1 MTLRELH
8 LFAGIGGGILGGML
22 LGHRCVG
29 AVEIN
34 TYCRSVLEARQR
46 DGLLESFPIHD
57 DIKTFDATAWRGCVD
72 IVCGGFPCQP
82 WSVAGKRKGAADERH
97 LWPEMARVIAE
108 CRPRYV
114 FAENVSMAAF
124 AEPWRDLRG
133 LGYRVPPA
141 ICLAASDVGAP
152 HIRKRWWLLAA
163 DANGDQYEGG
173 SHAERGALAAGLPD
187 MAYTEGI
194 GRGAWRPES
203 AREQGRLGPSGGS
216 ASVAHADS
224 AGLEVGRAQRSD
236 SEAQCE
242 TAFGGGMGDA
252 DRLRQLQ
259 PQGGES
265 EQWRRIGDAGWWATE
280 PDVGRVAHGVPA
292 RVERLRGLGNAQVP
306 AQAAA
311 AFRELMRLHYAEA
324 RA

>member
-22 LGHRCVG
+22 LGHCCVG

-34 TYCRSVLEARQR
+34 PYCRSVLEARQR

-57 DIKTFDATAWRGCVD
+57 DIKTFDATAWRGRVD

-97 LWPEMARVIAE
+97 LWPEMARVISE
-108 CRPRYV
+108 CRPAFV
-114 FAENVSMAAF
+114 FTENVSMAAF
-124 AEPWRDLRG
+124 AEPWRDLRAM
-133 LGYRVPPA
+133 GYRVPPA
-141 ICLAASDVGAP
+141 LCLSAKDVGAP
-152 HIRKRWWLLAA
+152 HIRKRWWLLA
-163 DANGDQYEGG
+163 
-173 SHAERGALAAGLPD
+173 H
-187 MAYTEGI
+187 TEGI
-194 GRGAWRPES
+194 GRGARRPES
-203 AREQGRLGPSGGS
+203 AREQGRPSPAGGG
-216 ASVAHADS
+216 ASVAHANS
-224 AGLEVGRAQRSD
+224 AGLEVGRAQRGD